1 MIVLD
6 ESKLSQSDD
15 GSCHSLMMV
24 LDESKLSQ
32 SDDGSCHSLMMV
44 PVTV

>member
-15 GSCHSLMMV
+15 GSCHSPMIV
-24 LDESKLSQ
+24 LDESKFAH
-32 SDDGSCHSLMMV
+32 SDDGS
-44 PVTV
+44 